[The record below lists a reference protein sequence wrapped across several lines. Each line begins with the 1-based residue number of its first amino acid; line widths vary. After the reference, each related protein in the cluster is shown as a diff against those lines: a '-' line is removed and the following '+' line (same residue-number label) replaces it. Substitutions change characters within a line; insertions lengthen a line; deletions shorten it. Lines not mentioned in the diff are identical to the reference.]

1 MKKITEIKWDR
12 YGNPIILPEE
22 ENELSQ
28 SSQSG
33 DLLKRIISI
42 FVLWK

>member
-22 ENELSQ
+22 DELSQ
-28 SSQSG
+28 SSQSKG
-33 DLLKRIISI
+33 LLKRIISI